1 MPLEIYTDSKGLFD
15 VITKCSQTQER
26 RIMIDLQAVQGAYKS
41 HETSNVSFIRGP
53 NNPADGMTKPFECTP
68 SHDLL
73 RTGKANFTVEQLVI
87 RSTNTTVRSGL
98 ASGSSNANDDST
110 RHLPSYHEQVAGDQ
124 IQSNCNTE
132 CTAYY
137 RFIASHPELSR
148 ELLQHYHA
156 YNSIRTTSHSKLSH
170 DMNPQFGAHVVINN
184 SQFTSQANLRR
195 EVVGV

>member
-1 MPLEIYTDSKGLFD
+1 
-15 VITKCSQTQER
+15 
-26 RIMIDLQAVQGAYKS
+26 MIDLQAVQGAYKS

-132 CTAYY
+132 CTACYS
-137 RFIASHPELSR
+137 FIASHPELSR
-148 ELLQHYHA
+148 ELLQHCHA
-156 YNSIRTTSHSKLSH
+156 YNSMKDNITFEIVSRHESSIWRSPGH
-170 DMNPQFGAHVVINN
+170 Q
-184 SQFTSQANLRR
+184 QFTSYKPGELAKRSCGSVKTAYLNQA
-195 EVVGV
+195 V